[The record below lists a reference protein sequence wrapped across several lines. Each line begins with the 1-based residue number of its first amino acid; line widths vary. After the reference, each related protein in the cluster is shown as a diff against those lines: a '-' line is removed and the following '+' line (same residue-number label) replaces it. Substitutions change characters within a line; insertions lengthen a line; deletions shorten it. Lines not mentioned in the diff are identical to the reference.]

1 METKATL
8 HFVSG
13 KLASGK
19 TTLARRLAERVNA
32 ILISEDVWL
41 LTLFPG
47 EIVNFTDYLER
58 SARFRNAIATH
69 VRNLLHNGVSVVF
82 DFAGNAPKERAWVR
96 SLCEAEKVKA
106 ILHHV
111 KPSDEVCKSRL
122 HQRNRTRPEGSQP
135 TTDEEFDEITKY
147 FVPPDAAKGLEV
159 KEYDAD
165 QLIDDA
171 TH

>member
-1 METKATL
+1 MKNKATL

-19 TTLARRLAERVNA
+19 TTLAKRLAEKFNA

-69 VRNLLHNGVSVVF
+69 VRNLLHNGVSVVL
-82 DFAGNAPKERAWVR
+82 DFAGNAPKERAGVR
-96 SLCEAEKVKA
+96 SLCEAETVKA
-106 ILHHV
+106 VLHYV
-111 KPSDEVCKSRL
+111 KASDEVCKNRL
-122 HQRNRTRPEGSQP
+122 HQRNRARPEGSQP

-147 FVPPDAAKGLEV
+147 FVPPDPSEGFEV

-171 TH
+171 TL